1 MRERRG
7 DRVDSGLS
15 VKGEGRVLRYLKEAL
30 GWGDGSLGKGL
41 AMEV

>member
-15 VKGEGRVLRYLKEAL
+15 VKGEGRVPGLKETL